1 MLTSKNSKSSPKS
14 PYSKTRKSS
23 ESGAATVAPD
33 LVAQE
38 DAVAGTKKASLTQ
51 SFEDRFGGEEERDY
65 VGAAQTICLNA
76 LSVRAKS
83 RGELAAQLKR
93 RGIPFEVACDVLD
106 RLERSKLI
114 DDLEFARAWSRSRLS
129 SKKISK
135 RVLAQELRKKEVAE
149 DLIAQALDEISVEDE
164 FEAALQLGER
174 KARSLRNYAE
184 EVRERRIT
192 SALARKGYNY
202 SIISRVLREVS

>member
-1 MLTSKNSKSSPKS
+1 MLISKEDALKLAG
-14 PYSKTRKSS
+14 
-23 ESGAATVAPD
+23 SGATSVAPD
-33 LVAQE
+33 LVNE
-38 DAVAGTKKASLTQ
+38 P
-51 SFEDRFGGEEERDY
+51 RDY

-76 LSVRAKS
+76 LAVRAKS

-93 RGIPFEVACDVLD
+93 RGIPLDVATEVLD

-114 DDLEFARAWSRSRLS
+114 NDLDFARAWSKSRLS

-135 RVLAQELRKKEVAE
+135 RVLAQELRRKEVAD
-149 DLIAQALDEISVEDE
+149 DLIAIALDEISSDDE

-174 KARSLRNYAE
+174 KARSLQNYADD
-184 EVRERRIT
+184 VRERRIT

-202 SIISRVLREVS
+202 GIISRVLKEVC

>member
-1 MLTSKNSKSSPKS
+1 MLISKEDALKLAG
-14 PYSKTRKSS
+14 
-23 ESGAATVAPD
+23 SGATSVAPD
-33 LVAQE
+33 LVNE
-38 DAVAGTKKASLTQ
+38 P
-51 SFEDRFGGEEERDY
+51 RDY

-76 LSVRAKS
+76 LAVRAKS

-93 RGIPFEVACDVLD
+93 RGIPLDVANEVLD

-114 DDLEFARAWSRSRLS
+114 NDLDFARAWSKSRLS

-135 RVLAQELRKKEVAE
+135 RVLAQELRRKEVAD
-149 DLIAQALDEISVEDE
+149 DLIAIALDEISSDDE

-174 KARSLRNYAE
+174 KARSLQNYADD
-184 EVRERRIT
+184 VRERRIT

-202 SIISRVLREVS
+202 GIISRVLKEVC

>member
-1 MLTSKNSKSSPKS
+1 MLISKQDAMNLA
-14 PYSKTRKSS
+14 
-23 ESGAATVAPD
+23 ESGATSVAPD
-33 LVAQE
+33 LVKVVKDGRDGQK
-38 DAVAGTKKASLTQ
+38 VAKLSE
-51 SFEDRFGGEEERDY
+51 SFESRFGADDERDY
-65 VGAAQTICLNA
+65 VGAAQTICLNSLA
-76 LSVRAKS
+76 VRAKS

-93 RGIPFEVACDVLD
+93 RGIPLDVATEVLD

-114 DDLEFARAWSRSRLS
+114 NDLDFARAWSKSRLS

-135 RVLAQELRKKEVAE
+135 RVLAQELRKKEVAD
-149 DLIAQALDEISVEDE
+149 DLIAIALDEISSDDE

-174 KARSLRNYAE
+174 KARSLQNYAE

-202 SIISRVLREVS
+202 GIISRVLKEVC